1 MLLITTLLQLLF
13 LELKMEKEMLELIV
27 LEPRVILAIET

>member
-27 LEPRVILAIET
+27 IEPRVILAIET